1 MDWTWSQKFGFD
13 SNPKFWIGF
22 WIFSNLWV
30 FLCIRLEREKRCLSA
45 AHSRVSLDKIRGLPH
60 MTSTGL
66 WDFLTRSLLF
76 VHKIRK
82 IGWFVYPLPFC
93 VDVIYWIPQGIPL
106 SLNPASAIAA
116 SYFPAQWRR
125 LFRSSKPRRIIP
137 SPLSYPHFFL
147 RWHELGS
154 PPPPALP
161 PPLILTKLQPLSA
174 SALPSNWGTR

>member
-1 MDWTWSQKFGFD
+1 MDWIWTWNPLYWLDFWLDLRGKFGFD
-13 SNPKFWIGF
+13 LNPKFWIGF

-137 SPLSYPHFFL
+137 SPSIPISSWDGMSSA
-147 RWHELGS
+147 R
-154 PPPPALP
+154 PLP
-161 PPLILTKLQPLSA
+161 
-174 SALPSNWGTR
+174 LPSLLPSF